1 MDRDDQRVFRFSSA
15 YFLRLVGI
23 GLVLWVAM
31 NLLVGNPAFQ
41 GQYYVLVF
49 ALIYIY
55 FQRSY
60 KLDMRPQSL
69 VIWRLGTST
78 KVDITK
84 VFQYRQH
91 KGALILH
98 LDDGAQYSIPFAR
111 FSTEAREYLLQILP
125 EHTEDKSSVGND
137 AESQEILE
145 AFPTSEAPLPLET
158 VSQPEAET
166 VVPPRPAAVAQPQT
180 RRYPPQGGV
189 LPTLS
194 VNKAR
199 SEIALMRATGY
210 SKKAIFDTLRG
221 RGIRDAK
228 LALIIAASPDKI
240 LYALHGTKNS
250 VLIWIVSIQAAL
262 AAWTTYM
269 NLPKEGINIF
279 VVIPAVIGLL
289 FVWGFYT
296 HRLFA
301 YTLFLML
308 SMPIFTRIVM
318 EAMVMGDLASGIA
331 VGISM
336 ATLAYVWY
344 VRSQLFPDIR
354 MIGVRKDRQGNYLFV
369 D

>member
-15 YFLRLVGI
+15 YFLRLMGI
-23 GLVLWVAM
+23 SLVLWVAM
-31 NLLVGNPAFQ
+31 NLLVGNPPFQ

-55 FQRSY
+55 CQRSY
-60 KLDMRPQSL
+60 KLDMRAQSL

-78 KVDITK
+78 NVDMKK
-84 VFQYRQH
+84 VFQYQQQ

-111 FSTEAREYLLQILP
+111 FSSEARESLLQILP
-125 EHTEDKSSVGND
+125 ERTEDKASVGND
-137 AESQEILE
+137 AESQEVPE
-145 AFPTSEAPLPLET
+145 AFPTSEPPLPLET
-158 VSQPEAET
+158 VSQPEPET
-166 VVPPRPAAVAQPQT
+166 VVPPQPAAVAQPQT
-180 RRYPPQGGV
+180 RRSPPQGGL
-189 LPTLS
+189 LPKLS

-210 SKKAIFDTLRG
+210 SKKAVFDTLKG

-240 LYALHGTKNS
+240 LYALHETKNS
-250 VLIWIVSIQAAL
+250 ALIWIVLIQTAL
-262 AAWTTYM
+262 AVWTTYM
-269 NLPKEGINIF
+269 NLPSEEINIF

-289 FVWGFYT
+289 FIWGFHT
-296 HRLFA
+296 HRLIA
-301 YTLFLML
+301 YTLFIML
-308 SMPIFTRIVM
+308 SLPPCTRTVM
-318 EAMVMGDLASGIA
+318 EAVMMGDMASGIA
-331 VGISM
+331 GGLSV

-354 MIGVRKDRQGNYLFV
+354 MIGVRKDRQGNYLFT